1 MNVRSLAVL
10 LSVSTSLACAPD
22 RHGDL
27 RTQVVVEQED
37 GRPRVTYAGVGV
49 GMDVAAAFAALGERP
64 DPVWG
69 GSWLA
74 REQEA
79 DFGTRLDVM
88 FTAGLDHVV
97 TTLPLAYVG
106 NPIAIGKV
114 RDRWMDVLGLAGRDC
129 DAGCYRDDGDAR
141 VASIRRER
149 GWTGRDE
156 LTVTLY
162 R

>member
-1 MNVRSLAVL
+1 MDVRSLAVL
-10 LSVSTSLACAPD
+10 LSLSTSIACAPD

-37 GRPRVTYAGVGV
+37 GHPRVTYRGAAV

-69 GSWLA
+69 GAWLV
-74 REQEA
+74 REREA

-88 FTAGLDHVV
+88 FTSGPGHVV
-97 TTLPLAYVG
+97 TTLPLVYVG

-114 RDRWMDVLGLAGRDC
+114 RDRWMDVLGLAGQDC
-129 DAGCYRDDGDAR
+129 DGGCYRDDGDTR
-141 VASIRRER
+141 VASIRRAR
-149 GWTGRDE
+149 GWTGKDE